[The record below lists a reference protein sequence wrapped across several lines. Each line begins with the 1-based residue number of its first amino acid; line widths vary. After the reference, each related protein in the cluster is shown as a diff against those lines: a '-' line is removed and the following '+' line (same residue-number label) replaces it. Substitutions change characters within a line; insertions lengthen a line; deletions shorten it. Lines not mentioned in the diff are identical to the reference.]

1 MRADRGLPH
10 VAPDPPRGAQRT
22 FIRLLDTS
30 VFSALKRSLP
40 NRLFWRLA
48 PRLMRLT
55 GRLTSLRPFPVGL
68 LETRDQRNG
77 RPHRRVV
84 IYFHDG
90 DRVIVI
96 PSKAGMPTDP
106 FWFENAVADPE
117 VHFGGHPFRAEA
129 VAGEDELARLWG
141 LADRFYPPYAG
152 FRERAARSGRTIP
165 ILRLVPAQV
174 TAAASGGTG

>member
-1 MRADRGLPH
+1 MPVDRNLPH
-10 VAPDPPRGAQRT
+10 VEPDPPRGAQRMLV
-22 FIRLLDTS
+22 RLLGTR
-30 VFSALKRSLP
+30 VFAALERSLP
-40 NRLFWRLA
+40 NRLFWRIA

-90 DRVIVI
+90 DRVIVV

-117 VHFGGHPFRAEA
+117 VRFGGHPFRAEA
-129 VAGEDELARLWG
+129 VAAEAELARLWG

-152 FRERAARSGRTIP
+152 FRERAASSGRTIP
-165 ILRLVPAQV
+165 ILRLVPA
-174 TAAASGGTG
+174 